1 MGVMYIVVTQ
11 WHNYQKTL
19 KGSTKSFI
27 FNVLKN
33 LFGNEV
39 SLLKI
44 ISGPLAMAAMDPYII
59 VR

>member
-1 MGVMYIVVTQ
+1 MILIDLPLLIAEMNVKVGGGRVGVMYIVVTQ

-33 LFGNEV
+33 HFG
-39 SLLKI
+39 K
-44 ISGPLAMAAMDPYII
+44 
-59 VR
+59 